1 MILHRS
7 LLLTTILLDDE
18 GIFNMVERCTSSHFF
33 TLCDIRK
40 IIMFYQIQLQYHF
53 NVCKVYFNIKLFLTT
68 FLLQQ
73 LNPIY
78 TKATTDIDNPLYD
91 EKKRQKQKE
100 AEGEISA
107 M

>member
-1 MILHRS
+1 MMREYLIWSIDVLVLTF
-7 LLLTTILLDDE
+7 LLCVIYAK
-18 GIFNMVERCTSSHFF
+18 F
-33 TLCDIRK
+33 
-40 IIMFYQIQLQYHF
+40 IMFYQIQLQYHF